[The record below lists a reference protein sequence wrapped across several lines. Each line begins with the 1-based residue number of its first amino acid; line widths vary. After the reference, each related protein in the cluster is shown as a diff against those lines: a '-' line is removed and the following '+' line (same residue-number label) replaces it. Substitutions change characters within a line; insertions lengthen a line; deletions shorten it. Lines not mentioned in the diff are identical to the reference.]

1 MSTILTVQGVQ
12 KRFGTR
18 QLLKDVS
25 FAIAERERVA
35 LIGANGCGKSTL
47 LRMLVCATS
56 GADQASARSGGA
68 AVSQDAREAME
79 PDAGVITWRKGLV
92 VRYVAQEPAF
102 AVDAT
107 VQSVLDASGAAPHA
121 LATIHSKM
129 AMPPLATRIDA
140 TSIGERRRVALGAA
154 LLCAPDVLCLDEP
167 TNHLDMATIEWL
179 EQHLAGFAGAL
190 LLVTHDR
197 YFLDRVA
204 NRIVEIE
211 HGVSYNYA
219 GDYTEFLFKQAERHA
234 VASQH
239 EHERSMFVRREIE
252 WIRRAPQARG
262 TKAKARIER
271 FDEALAA
278 APAPDEATRKLAL
291 RLPSGPRLGGT
302 IIELRAVSK
311 AHGAKQLFSHLT
323 LTMKPGD
330 RIGIVGANGVGKT
343 TLIRTILGELPP
355 DSGSVVL
362 GQNTKIA
369 YMDQARSALD
379 DNATVL
385 QEVADGSDYVELPEE
400 RVHVRTFLKT
410 MLFPDPSG
418 LSRVGQLSG
427 GERNRVQLAK
437 LLRRGGNVLV
447 LDEPTNDLD
456 IVTLGALEDAL
467 LNFAGCALI
476 VSHDR
481 WFLDRVVTGIL
492 ALEGNGEAVFYEGS
506 YTSYAEKRRLAL
518 AAATADAGGG
528 AGARASTGTLSPGAS
543 RGRPTKDRPRKLTF
557 KERAELAAM
566 EDTIAAAEAAVS
578 DAEGV
583 LNDPETHKTRRGE
596 IAKLPL
602 DLDAGRREVERLYA
616 RWQELSDVAAA
627 EPS

>member
-1 MSTILTVQGVQ
+1 MSTILTVQGVT

-18 QLLKDVS
+18 QLLKGVS

-35 LIGANGCGKSTL
+35 LIGANGSGKSTL
-47 LRMLVCATS
+47 LRMLVCAIG
-56 GADQASARSGGA
+56 GAEQASALPGGA
-68 AVSQDAREAME
+68 PMSTAEREAME
-79 PDAGVITWRKGLV
+79 PDDGVITWRKGLV

-102 AVDAT
+102 ASEAT
-107 VQSVLDASGAAPHA
+107 VQSVLDGSGAAAHDIA
-121 LATIHSKM
+121 SIHSRM
-129 AMPPLATRIDA
+129 AMPPMNTRIDS

-167 TNHLDMATIEWL
+167 TNHLDMQTIEWL
-179 EQHLAGFAGAL
+179 EQHLTGFAGAL

-204 NRIVEIE
+204 SRIVEIE
-211 HGVSYNYA
+211 HGVSYNYP
-219 GDYTEFLFKQAERHA
+219 GDYTEFLFKQAERHT

-271 FDEALAA
+271 FDDALAA
-278 APAPDEATRKLAL
+278 APSPDEATRKLAL
-291 RLPSGPRLGGT
+291 RLPPGPRLGGT
-302 IIELRAVSK
+302 IIELKGVTKS
-311 AHGAKQLFSHLT
+311 HGDKRLFSNLT

-330 RIGIVGANGVGKT
+330 RIGIVGPNGVGKT

-355 DSGSVVL
+355 DAGTVKL
-362 GQNTKIA
+362 GQNTQIA
-369 YMDQARSALD
+369 YMDQSRSALD

-385 QEVADGSDYVELPEE
+385 QEVADGSDYVELPDE
-400 RVHVRTFLKT
+400 RVHVRTFLKM

-418 LSRVGQLSG
+418 MTRVGQLSG

-467 LNFAGCALI
+467 INFPGCALI

-492 ALEGNGEAVFYEGS
+492 ALEGDGYAEFYEGS
-506 YTSYAEKRRLAL
+506 YTSYAEKRKGEQAAAL
-518 AAATADAGGG
+518 AGNTAGTTST
-528 AGARASTGTLSPGAS
+528 ASGAS
-543 RGRPTKDRPRKLTF
+543 RGRATKDRPRKLTF

-566 EDTIAAAEAAVS
+566 EATILAAETAVT
-578 DAEGV
+578 DAEAV
-583 LNDPETHKTRRGE
+583 LNDPETHRTRRGE
-596 IAKLPL
+596 IAKLTTGL
-602 DLDAGRREVERLYA
+602 EAARREVEHLYA
-616 RWQELSDVAAA
+616 RWQELADVAAA
-627 EPS
+627 EPM